1 MGSNPTILR
10 RYTDL
15 PSALYLLT
23 ERKITLLDPASWDDS
38 NDSHY
43 LRLYK
48 ERRRL
53 KSVLALCFTQSAET
67 YHHWRI
73 FSSGA
78 SGVCLCFKRPRL
90 LAAIESQSSLLHRNV
105 QYRTLT
111 EMRRRKPKI
120 AELPFLKRVAFEAE
134 AEFRIVYQSSAND
147 RPSFDVAIPLNCID
161 RIVVSPWM
169 PKALYP
175 KVKAT
180 LHAIKGC
187 SSLEVTRSTLIGN
200 EEWKRLGDGAA

>member
-1 MGSNPTILR
+1 MGSYPTILR

-23 ERKITLLDPASWDDS
+23 ERKMTLLDPASWDDS

-48 ERRRL
+48 ERREL

-73 FSSGA
+73 FSSGS
-78 SGVCLCFKRPRL
+78 SGVCICFVRPRL
-90 LAAIESQSSLLHRNV
+90 LAAVDGKSFLLHKNV

-120 AELPFLKRVAFEAE
+120 ADLPFLKRVAFEAE
-134 AEFRIVYQSSAND
+134 AEFRIVFQSARERS
-147 RPSFDVAIPLNCID
+147 SFDVAISLDCIE

-180 LHAIKGC
+180 LRSIKGC